1 MLRNDVTND
10 KWFCSELILASYAAA
25 AGVPLTSTP
34 PSWTSPGDLIP
45 LISNGNLE
53 YVGHLRT

>member
-1 MLRNDVTND
+1 VTND
-10 KWFCSELILASYAAA
+10 KWFCSELILASYAAAAA